1 MKTKFFTLAV
11 IGSMAALIGCGP
23 ADFSGSTPGTP
34 PDSLIDRDGDL
45 PIDTA
50 QYEWVS
56 YEFIRSVFTDIL
68 GVSQAGPTDDPENNP
83 LAYLDARSL
92 QVGGT
97 DYSSPVPDNA
107 VTGSIT
113 APGYKAL
120 IFAGVSACGIAV
132 QDNGKM
138 SEFYPDGLGDLDT
151 LYLTFLSRYPTAAE
165 VTTHQAMWATMEQT
179 WTDMLDYDLVN
190 PGVVPQD
197 DLDKYNAATG
207 STTQADIRKGAASCG
222 ILITSLEFLTVN

>member
-1 MKTKFFTLAV
+1 
-11 IGSMAALIGCGP
+11 
-23 ADFSGSTPGTP
+23 
-34 PDSLIDRDGDL
+34 
-45 PIDTA
+45 
-50 QYEWVS
+50 VS
-56 YEFIRSVFTDIL
+56 YEFIRSVFTDVL
-68 GVSQAGPTDDPENNP
+68 GLPAGGASDDPENNP

-120 IFAGVSACGIAV
+120 VFAGVSGCGIAV

-138 SEFYPDGLGDLDT
+138 GTFFPNGLSDLDT

-165 VTTHQAMWATMEQT
+165 VTTHEAMWATMAQT
-179 WTDMLDYDLVN
+179 WQDMVDYDTAN
-190 PGVVPQD
+190 PGIVPAV
-197 DLDKYNAATG
+197 DLGKYNTALG
-207 STTQADIRKGAASCG
+207 STAAADIRKGAASCG